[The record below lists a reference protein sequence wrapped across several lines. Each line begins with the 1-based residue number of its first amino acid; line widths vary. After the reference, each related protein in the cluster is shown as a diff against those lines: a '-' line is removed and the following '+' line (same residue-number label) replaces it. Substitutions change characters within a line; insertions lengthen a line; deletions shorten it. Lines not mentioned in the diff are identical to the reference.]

1 MAQATALKT
10 YDVVGNRE
18 DLTDII
24 SVITRRE
31 TPLFSSLEK
40 TKAKGTYHETQIDT
54 LSTGNDNASI
64 EGADYTFAVPG
75 VRTRIGSYTQ
85 IFTKTINVSKT
96 QAAVTTAGVE
106 DEFANQTEKRMKEI
120 ATDVEKALITGTGNS
135 GGSGE
140 ARRLKGILAYITTNV
155 ETGTG
160 TGSEAL
166 TEDVYNDLLQ
176 TIWAAGGRPDATYVN
191 GAQKRKISAF
201 ATSNARYLEM
211 AEDAKLINKV
221 SIYESDFGVQR
232 IELEPFMDS
241 DKIAVL
247 QRDLWKVAV
256 LRPLEYDDVPSVG
269 SYKAGVIEGELTLE
283 SQNEAGSGKA
293 TGLTT
298 T

>member
-24 SVITRRE
+24 SVITRKE
-31 TPLFSSLEK
+31 TPLFSSLKK

-54 LSTGNDNASI
+54 LSTGSDNAQI
-64 EGADYTFAVPG
+64 EGADYTFAIPG
-75 VRTRIGSYTQ
+75 VRTRQGSYTQ
-85 IFTKTINVSKT
+85 IFSKPVKVTKT
-96 QAAVTTAGVE
+96 QAAVSTAGVE

-135 GGSGE
+135 GASGT

-160 TGSEAL
+160 TGNETL
-166 TEDVYNDLLQ
+166 TETMYNDLLED
-176 TIWAAGGRPDATYVN
+176 IYNAGGRPDATYVRGN
-191 GAQKRKISAF
+191 QKRKISAF
-201 ATSNARYLEM
+201 ATSNTRYMEM
-211 AEDAKLINKV
+211 NEDAKLVNKV

-232 IELEPFMDS
+232 IELEPFMDT
-241 DKIAVL
+241 DKVAVL
-247 QRDLWKVAV
+247 ERDLWSVAV
-256 LRPLEYDDVPSVG
+256 LRPIEYDDVPSVG

-283 SQNEAGSGKA
+283 SENEAGSGKI
-293 TGLTT
+293 TQLS
-298 T
+298 